1 MIQFD
6 FRISFKW
13 VGSTTIGQA
22 LGNVGSHGVMKEIK
36 SHAWEGTF
44 ECDAS
49 QSRTDGAP
57 MGIPRLRSH
66 TGGVEVA
73 PLPNAGEDLEGCDP
87 L

>member
-1 MIQFD
+1 MD
-6 FRISFKW
+6 CDGC
-13 VGSTTIGQA
+13 VGQA

-49 QSRTDGAP
+49 QSGTD
-57 MGIPRLRSH
+57 
-66 TGGVEVA
+66 GGVEVA